1 MPKTLLTAVNTV
13 EKKLTVLMIVNNIE
27 NGNSVFA
34 LEYYA
39 DSKFQ
44 ILR

>member
-1 MPKTLLTAVNTV
+1 MLTAINTV
-13 EKKLTVLMIVNNIE
+13 EKKITVLMIVNNIE

-34 LEYYA
+34 IEYYA
-39 DSKFQ
+39 DSKYQ